1 MIPSRDV
8 LSGAQPKMKHLIVW
22 LRERFAN
29 LHFRRRIDCF
39 ESWFE
44 NVPQDTHSIEQTNVN
59 DKVSTDSIRSALAEA
74 KNIVRLGSLF
84 NDRLYLLHDAK
95 CTFSKLKT
103 TRRPDGNPL
112 TSKFHI
118 VGSKIHEL
126 ELNGVSE
133 VVIQK
138 CRIGVLTITNASTSA
153 ELSDTWVEKLAFEGV
168 LQELVWTGGYLGSA
182 TIPATAEMRG
192 DIILRGVYISAD
204 RKRHGIQW
212 LRDIRRKFTEKNNL
226 HAASVFHPTELL
238 MNRATDP
245 WSANVVSYF
254 YGLGSNF
261 GNSIGRAALCLLVVF
276 VGAFLVGWI
285 GGTTANTDGQVGWL
299 LHLNDGDCGNKSV
312 RTFLY
317 ALNTTFNPINL
328 IVSKPL
334 VAPEHSTG
342 ALIGSFLSIFGA
354 ISFALLVLGIRRR
367 FKID

>member
-1 MIPSRDV
+1 
-8 LSGAQPKMKHLIVW
+8 MKHWIDW
-22 LRERFAN
+22 MRKRSAN
-29 LHFRRRIDCF
+29 LPFRRRIDCF
-39 ESWFE
+39 EAWFD
-44 NVPQDTHSIEQTNVN
+44 NPPQDTHGFEQTILNE
-59 DKVSTDSIRSALAEA
+59 KLFTDTIRSALPEA
-74 KNIVRLGSLF
+74 QNIVRLDPLFGNWLSLL
-84 NDRLYLLHDAK
+84 RDAK
-95 CTFSKLKT
+95 CTFSRLKVT
-103 TRRPDGNPL
+103 PRPDGGPP
-112 TSKFHI
+112 TSEKFHI
-118 VGSKIHEL
+118 VENNIHEL
-126 ELNGVSE
+126 ELHGVSK

-138 CRIGVLTITNASTSA
+138 CRIGVLTITNATASV
-153 ELSDTWVEKLAFEGV
+153 ELSDTWVEKLNFEGV

-182 TIPATAEMRG
+182 TIPAAADVRG
-192 DIILRGVYISAD
+192 DIMLRGVYISAD

-212 LRDIRRKFTEKNNL
+212 LRDIRGKLTIKNNL
-226 HAASVFHPTELL
+226 QAASVFHPTELL

-245 WSANVVSYF
+245 WSANVVSFF

-276 VGAFLVGWI
+276 VGAYLVGWI

-299 LHLNDGDCGNKSV
+299 LHLNDGDCGTKSV

-317 ALNTTFNPINL
+317 ALNTTFNPLNL

-334 VAPEHSTG
+334 VAPEYSSG